1 VIHDLMIHDIDLVLS
16 VVDSKID
23 KVEAIGVPV
32 FTPMVDIANARIAFE
47 DGTIASLTASRVS
60 VERLRKLRFFQED
73 AYISVDFIKRDA
85 KVYRRKLGEEHLP
98 LTSGAGLGMEDL
110 VEMVVPAVPDQEPL
124 MLELEDFVMSVA
136 GEKEPLVPGEAG
148 VRALEVV
155 SLIMRDIQSRLSMWG
170 K

>member
-1 VIHDLMIHDIDLVLS
+1 
-16 VVDSKID
+16 
-23 KVEAIGVPV
+23 
-32 FTPMVDIANARIAFE
+32 
-47 DGTIASLTASRVS
+47 
-60 VERLRKLRFFQED
+60 
-73 AYISVDFIKRDA
+73 
-85 KVYRRKLGEEHLP
+85 
-98 LTSGAGLGMEDL
+98 
-110 VEMVVPAVPDQEPL
+110 VPDQEPL